1 MAVLHLV
8 ARSPFREDALDSCLR
23 VARPGSGVLL
33 YEDGVFAAVRGTG
46 IEGRL
51 RAALA
56 ALRVYVLEPDLEARG
71 LLRAPR
77 VPGVA
82 GVDYAGFVELAIEYD
97 SAVSW
102 R

>member
-1 MAVLHLV
+1 MAMLHLV
-8 ARSPFREDALDSCLR
+8 SRSPFREDALDSCLR

-33 YEDGVFAAVRGTG
+33 YEDGVFAAVQGTG
-46 IEGRL
+46 FEGRL

-56 ALRVYVLEPDLEARG
+56 TLRVYVLDPDLEARG

-97 SAVSW
+97 SVMSW